1 MSDSRTYRRGPGGIV
16 AAGGGSSHP
25 SSSRHPVSHASPSLP
40 PHPSS
45 QPQQPPASTNESELV
60 REMYRMLG
68 NLTRSMVPATR
79 KRRDET
85 AQDRQSRK
93 ELKDRLDDEGYDIVE
108 MKEHAARPSEPQI
121 IDIIQRKLSR
131 WAVDG
136 GHGTTVRYANLVARL
151 KSHPHR
157 PRNLTAILDLLEQ
170 LAFTAGPSST
180 LPESRPA
187 SATRAPVAAAA
198 TTATAA
204 ESRPSSSRS
213 PPEPSGKQA
222 QAQLPPAITRES
234 AAKAP
239 PALDERH
246 RPSTTAAAP
255 HSDPH
260 LDPRP
265 HHDSCADSSIVSA
278 QSLQRDG
285 RLPRK
290 ELLERWRSRQNGPE
304 IPEEEL
310 LRDVI
315 FILQGISGRYVR
327 WEEHYQLPSL
337 EEGEQAEPEKV
348 LRIVIDGEGRGQIS
362 APTRRMIHRLAELG
376 RLYCRISEFVQERA
390 GAPGSGLIM
399 QSLCHFISNEL
410 TGYYRLIASLEA
422 QLNRACEDRNGS
434 CGGAAPFSAAANA
447 AAEPSTYV
455 TLKRMGVWTE
465 EMALRMR
472 MTSTIIE
479 SCRHAHGGAIVS
491 LIHSYTF
498 NGDPFIRNF
507 TSQLLDEVSK
517 PFFHSLSQWIYE
529 GELHDPF
536 DEFFVE
542 LNTDPRRPAGN
553 PSGGGGGDS
562 AEIPSFNDLEADAAS
577 LWQNKFIFRKQMLPS
592 FLDESFGR
600 KIFSTGKSLNFIR
613 HSCGDSDWMAT
624 RSNLDASGK
633 DLRYTDLS
641 GLERTID
648 TAFTIASKRLL
659 DIFLDKFRLLDHL
672 RALKDYLML
681 FRGDFVDLLM
691 QSLGSSLSR
700 PAASLF
706 RHNLTA
712 SLETAVRGSN
722 AQFDDP
728 DILRRLDAR
737 ILEFNEGDTGW
748 DTFTLEYK
756 VDSPVNTV
764 LDTPAMIEY
773 QTIFAHL
780 WKIKRVELAVNASW
794 LRLVSSSSAWRRIKG
809 KDATGRALDRE
820 AHRALVMLGEMIQF
834 VRQMQGFCQLEVIE
848 YSWDDLLK
856 NLTRKQG
863 DLDELIESHRRYLNA
878 LVNKVLLKGG
888 KRGAHNYLSEE
899 LRTQF
904 NTILAFTVAVD
915 DLSHLITGELARRD
929 IENSTERQPIIGR
942 QGESTSRPSSS
953 GGLAMPPADPSTMT
967 KISQRLR
974 DQSTTFQERMQTIV
988 NALERHSN
996 LTVRDLGSRLNFN
1009 VHYETLRKD
1018 PVARRVGNS
1027 SHAAAPTNAAGPP
1040 ATVSSAAAMAAAA

>member
-1 MSDSRTYRRGPGGIV
+1 M
-16 AAGGGSSHP
+16 SSHP
-25 SSSRHPVSHASPSLP
+25 SRRSDNAAYQQQHDADPRSQPSSSRYPMQPTAAP
-40 PHPSS
+40 P
-45 QPQQPPASTNESELV
+45 PPASESEMV

-68 NLTRSMVPATR
+68 NLTRSLVPATR

-85 AQDRQSRK
+85 AEERQARK

-108 MKEHAARPSEPQI
+108 MKEHSSRPTEPQI
-121 IDIIQRKLSR
+121 TDMVQRKLSR

-136 GHGTTVRYANLVARL
+136 GHGSTVRYANLVARL
-151 KSHPHR
+151 KSHPQR
-157 PRNLTAILDLLEQ
+157 PRHVTAILDLLEQ

-180 LPESRPA
+180 LHEPGAAPRRAADPRP
-187 SATRAPVAAAA
+187 T
-198 TTATAA
+198 
-204 ESRPSSSRS
+204 SSRS
-213 PPEPSGKQA
+213 AHEAVSNKAEAAPADDAFQRSPPS
-222 QAQLPPAITRES
+222 PPASRPDRAELSNTK
-234 AAKAP
+234 AAP
-239 PALDERH
+239 PPKGHATTPAGDSHPEREA
-246 RPSTTAAAP
+246 STSAP
-255 HSDPH
+255 T
-260 LDPRP
+260 
-265 HHDSCADSSIVSA
+265 A
-278 QSLQRDG
+278 QSLQQDG

-290 ELLERWRSRQNGPE
+290 ELLERWRARQNAPD

-310 LRDVI
+310 LRDVVY
-315 FILQGISGRYVR
+315 ILQGISGRYVR
-327 WEEHYQLPSL
+327 WEEHHQLPTV
-337 EEGEQAEPEKV
+337 EPGEQPGEPEKV
-348 LRIVIDGEGRGQIS
+348 LRVVIEEQGRGRID
-362 APTRRMIHRLAELG
+362 APTRHLIHRLAELG
-376 RLYCRISEFVQERA
+376 RLYRRVSEFLQERT

-410 TGYYRLIASLEA
+410 TGYYRLVASLEA
-422 QLNRACEDRNGS
+422 QLNRAGTPGVEGGS
-434 CGGAAPFSAAANA
+434 KTTEA
-447 AAEPSTYV
+447 STYV

-465 EMALRMR
+465 ETALRMR

-498 NGDPFIRNF
+498 NGDPFIRKF
-507 TSQLLDEVSK
+507 TSQLLDEVSR
-517 PFFHSLSQWIYE
+517 PFFHSLSLWIYE
-529 GELHDPF
+529 GELEDPF

-542 LNTDPRRPAGN
+542 LNSDPRRPAGG
-553 PSGGGGGDS
+553 GGGGGDS
-562 AEIPSFNDLEADAAS
+562 GDLSGFQGLEADAAS
-577 LWQNKFIFRKQMLPS
+577 LWQNKFVFRKPMLPS

-613 HSCGDSDWMAT
+613 HSCGDSDWVAT
-624 RSNLDASGK
+624 RSNLDASAK

-659 DIFLDKFRLLDHL
+659 DIFLDDFKLLDHL

-728 DILRRLDAR
+728 DILKRLDAR
-737 ILEFNEGDTGW
+737 ILEFSEGDTGW

-773 QTIFAHL
+773 QTIF
-780 WKIKRVELAVNASW
+780 R
-794 LRLVSSSSAWRRIKG
+794 
-809 KDATGRALDRE
+809 TYLDRE
-820 AHRALVMLGEMIQF
+820 AHIALVMLGEMIQF

-848 YSWDDLLK
+848 YSWDDLVK
-856 NLTRKQG
+856 NMARKEG

-899 LRTQF
+899 LRAQF
-904 NTILAFTVAVD
+904 NTILAFTLAVD
-915 DLSHLITGELARRD
+915 DLSHVITGELARHD
-929 IENSTERQPIIGR
+929 LENPSTRPPQHASLRGPR
-942 QGESTSRPSSS
+942 SSRPSSAA
-953 GGLAMPPADPSTMT
+953 GLSLPPADPTAIS

-974 DQSTTFQERMQTIV
+974 EQSATFQDRMQTIV

-1009 VHYETLRKD
+1009 VHYETSRRESSSRRAAEVRSTG
-1018 PVARRVGNS
+1018 PGGASSVAASSPPPGRPSAQQVGG
-1027 SHAAAPTNAAGPP
+1027 AASEPTAA
-1040 ATVSSAAAMAAAA
+1040 